1 MDTLDTEVLNAV
13 CDWLEAGHTAHL
25 FTVVQTWGSA
35 PRPVG
40 SMLSIRDDG
49 RVKGSVSG
57 GCIEDDL
64 IQRVRQGEFHGCEAR
79 RLTYGVS
86 TEEARRFGLPCGGKL
101 ELIAESLIQS
111 DWVHD
116 LARRVRSGQ
125 LVERTLELKTGNV
138 TLRGAD
144 LKPYE
149 TSQTYQASH
158 ACPSE
163 TAREARSDEQHTSK
177 EQTAITLSDTHLRSL
192 HGPQWRLFIVGAGQ
206 ISDYLAPMAQ
216 AVGFAVTV
224 CDPREEYADTWN
236 VPGTQLLKGMP
247 DDELLNFRP
256 DTRTAIVML
265 THDPKLDDL
274 ALIDALPSAAFY
286 VGALGSLR
294 NQAARRERLMTHFNV
309 SESHFARLHGPVGLN
324 IGSRTPP
331 EIAVS
336 IMAQIIAE
344 KNARTPRGAN
354 ISEGNDQVSS
364 SSACQIQ
371 MAEKL
376 GD

>member
-40 SMLSIRDDG
+40 ALLAIRDDG

-64 IQRVRQGEFHGCEAR
+64 ILRVRQGEFQGCEAR

-101 ELIAESLIQS
+101 ELIAESLTQS

-138 TLRGAD
+138 TLRG
-144 LKPYE
+144 LGCQS
-149 TSQTYQASH
+149 SQ
-158 ACPSE
+158 
-163 TAREARSDEQHTSK
+163 RSS
-177 EQTAITLSDTHLRSL
+177 ITLSDTHLRTL

-236 VPGTQLLKGMP
+236 VPGTKLLKGMP

-309 SESHFARLHGPVGLN
+309 SEDHFARLHGPVGLN

-336 IMAQIIAE
+336 IMAQIIAK
-344 KNARTPRGAN
+344 KNALTPSTVN
-354 ISEGNDQVSS
+354 ISSGTEPVSR
-364 SSACQIQ
+364 SSACHIQ
-371 MAEKL
+371 MAERF